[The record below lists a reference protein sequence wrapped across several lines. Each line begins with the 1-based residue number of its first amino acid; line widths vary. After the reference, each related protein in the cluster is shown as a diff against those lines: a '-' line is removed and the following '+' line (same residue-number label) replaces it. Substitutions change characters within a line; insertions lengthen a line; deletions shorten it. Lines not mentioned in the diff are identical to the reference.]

1 MAMTGRTRRGA
12 RNAQATRRR
21 RPLGVFDSG
30 IGGLTVVRHLLKLL
44 PERRIVYFGDTA
56 RVPYG
61 AKSDA
66 TVRRFG
72 EEAVKFLSH
81 YDVDAIVVACNTVSA
96 VALRP
101 LQREFRTL
109 PITGVI
115 EPGAEAAVRETR
127 NGRIGVI
134 GTRATVGSG
143 AYEHA
148 IHAAARRAGTRVR
161 VDAIACPLLVP
172 LAEEGMENSRAAR
185 EVLGEYLAPLQR
197 RGIDTLILG
206 CTHYPPFRRALR
218 GVLGSRVKLVDS
230 GEATARQFARHA
242 REAARAS
249 GRAAKTAGRG
259 AKRARQVRGGL
270 ECYVSDIPL
279 QFERIGR
286 HFLGRAM
293 GKVGLIPQD
302 DLPWFERNPIQG
314 GR

>member
-1 MAMTGRTRRGA
+1 MAMKRGRTAA
-12 RNAQATRRR
+12 RPRR

-30 IGGLTVVRHLLKLL
+30 IGGLTVVRHLLRLL

-101 LQREFRTL
+101 LQREFRSL

-115 EPGAEAAVRETR
+115 DPGAEAAVRETK

-143 AYEHA
+143 AYVHA
-148 IHAAARRAGTRVR
+148 IHAAARRAGKRVR
-161 VDAIACPLLVP
+161 VDAVACPLLVP
-172 LAEEGMENSRAAR
+172 FAEEGMENSRAAR
-185 EVLGEYLAPLQR
+185 EVLRDYLAPLQR

-206 CTHYPPFRRALR
+206 CTHYPPFRRALQ
-218 GVLGSRVKLVDS
+218 GVVGRRVKLVDS
-230 GEATARQFARHA
+230 GEATARQLARQA
-242 REAARAS
+242 REAARAN
-249 GRAAKTAGRG
+249 GRATASRG
-259 AKRARQVRGGL
+259 TRRGGL

-286 HFLGRAM
+286 RFLGRAM

>member
-1 MAMTGRTRRGA
+1 MAMTRARGRTAA
-12 RNAQATRRR
+12 RARSHR

-30 IGGLTVVRHLLKLL
+30 IGGLTVVRHLLRLL

-101 LQREFRTL
+101 LQREFRSL

-115 EPGAEAAVRETR
+115 EPGAEAAVRGTR

-134 GTRATVGSG
+134 GTRATVGSD
-143 AYEHA
+143 AYVHA
-148 IHAAARRAGTRVR
+148 IHAAARRAGKRVR
-161 VDAIACPLLVP
+161 VDAVACPLLVP

-185 EVLGEYLAPLQR
+185 EVLRDYLAPLQR

-206 CTHYPPFRRALR
+206 CTHYPPFRRALQ
-218 GVLGSRVKLVDS
+218 GVVGRRVKLVDS
-230 GEATARQFARHA
+230 GEATARQLARQA
-242 REAARAS
+242 REAARAN
-249 GRAAKTAGRG
+249 GRTARDTS
-259 AKRARQVRGGL
+259 RRGGL

-286 HFLGRAM
+286 RFLGRAM

-302 DLPWFERNPIQG
+302 DLPWFERNPIHG

>member
-1 MAMTGRTRRGA
+1 MAMKRRSKA
-12 RNAQATRRR
+12 PARR

-30 IGGLTVVRHLLKLL
+30 IGGLTVVRHLLRLL

-101 LQREFRTL
+101 LQREFRSL

-115 EPGAEAAVRETR
+115 EPGAEAAVRETKS
-127 NGRIGVI
+127 GRIGVI
-134 GTRATVGSG
+134 GTRATVASG
-143 AYEHA
+143 AYVQA
-148 IHAAARRAGTRVR
+148 IHAAARRAGARVR
-161 VDAIACPLLVP
+161 VDAVACPLLVP

-185 EVLGEYLAPLQR
+185 EVLRDYLAPLQR

-206 CTHYPPFRRALR
+206 CTHYPPFRRALQS
-218 GVLGSRVKLVDS
+218 VLGPRVKLVDS
-230 GEATARQFARHA
+230 GEATAREMARQA
-242 REAARAS
+242 REAARA
-249 GRAAKTAGRG
+249 AGRTG
-259 AKRARQVRGGL
+259 RSTGRRGTL
-270 ECYVSDIPL
+270 ECFVSDIPL

-286 HFLGRAM
+286 RFLGRSM

>member
-1 MAMTGRTRRGA
+1 MAVTRRGA
-12 RNAQATRRR
+12 SAGSAARARRGA
-21 RPLGVFDSG
+21 LGVFDSG
-30 IGGLTVVRHLLKLL
+30 IGGLTVVRHLLRLL
-44 PERRIVYFGDTA
+44 PERKIVYFGDTA

-81 YDVDAIVVACNTVSA
+81 YDVDEIVVACNTVSA

-109 PITGVI
+109 PIVGVI

-127 NGRIGVI
+127 SGRIGVI

-148 IHAAARRAGTRVR
+148 IHAAARRAGKRVR
-161 VDAIACPLLVP
+161 VNAAACPLLVP

-185 EVLGEYLAPLQR
+185 EVLREYLAPLQR

-206 CTHYPPFRRALR
+206 CTHYPPFRRVLQS
-218 GVLGSRVKLVDS
+218 VLGPRVRLVDS
-230 GEATARQFARHA
+230 GEATARQLARRA
-242 REAARAS
+242 REAMRANGPASARRAA
-249 GRAAKTAGRG
+249 GRAR
-259 AKRARQVRGGL
+259 RGGL
-270 ECYVSDIPL
+270 QCYVSDIPL

-286 HFLGRAM
+286 RFLGRSM

-302 DLPWFERNPIQG
+302 DLPWFERAPIQG

>member
-1 MAMTGRTRRGA
+1 MALTRRGTGAGSAA
-12 RNAQATRRR
+12 RARRGA
-21 RPLGVFDSG
+21 LGVFDSG
-30 IGGLTVVRHLLKLL
+30 IGGLTVVRHLLRLL
-44 PERRIVYFGDTA
+44 PERKIVYFGDTA

-81 YDVDAIVVACNTVSA
+81 YDVDEIVVACNTVSA

-109 PITGVI
+109 PIVGVI

-127 NGRIGVI
+127 SGRIGVI
-134 GTRATVGSG
+134 GTRATVGSN

-148 IHAAARRAGTRVR
+148 IHAAARRAGKRVR
-161 VDAIACPLLVP
+161 VSAAACPLLVP
-172 LAEEGMENSRAAR
+172 LAEEGMENSKAAR
-185 EVLGEYLAPLQR
+185 EVLREYLAPLQR

-206 CTHYPPFRRALR
+206 CTHYPPFRRVLQS
-218 GVLGSRVKLVDS
+218 VLGSRVRLVDS
-230 GEATARQFARHA
+230 GEATARQLARRA
-242 REAARAS
+242 REAMRAN
-249 GRAAKTAGRG
+249 GRAAGAGRTN
-259 AKRARQVRGGL
+259 ARSRRGGL
-270 ECYVSDIPL
+270 QCYVSDIPL

-286 HFLGRAM
+286 RFLGRSM
-293 GKVGLIPQD
+293 GRVGLIPQD
-302 DLPWFERNPIQG
+302 DLPWFERAPIQG